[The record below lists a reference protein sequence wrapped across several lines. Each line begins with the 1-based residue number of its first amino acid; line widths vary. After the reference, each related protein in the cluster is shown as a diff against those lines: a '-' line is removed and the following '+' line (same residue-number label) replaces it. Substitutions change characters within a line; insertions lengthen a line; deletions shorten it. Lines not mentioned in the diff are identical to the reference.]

1 MDRFDLII
9 IGGGAGGFSA
19 ATKASELGATAAL
32 INGGLPIGGT
42 CVNVG
47 CVPSKVLLEIGSEYY
62 LPQHPRFRAIG
73 DNRSPSFDFGAAMRE
88 KDELVAALRES
99 NYIRVAEGLESLTV
113 IEGRGKFI
121 SANQVEVN
129 GQTLEADKFII
140 ATGSRP
146 RILPFKGVDK
156 VSYITNREALSLSR
170 LPKSMVVIGAGP
182 IGLEIAQMY
191 ARFGTKVTVLE
202 KEKQILPLAEPE
214 IANELQRCLEDE
226 GIEIHTGVDVEELRE
241 EKGLKIVE
249 SRVGTLKTITEGEE
263 LLLATGVAPNS
274 DDMGLEM
281 AGVGVSPRGF
291 IEVNDE
297 LRTSASHIWA
307 AGDAVGKAFLE
318 TVAAKEGFFAASN
331 ALEGTKK
338 TIDYDSVPK
347 AVFTDPQ
354 VASVGITEE
363 EEMRRLNTCACR
375 SLAIAQVPKAQAIKE
390 TRGLIKMGIHPETQV
405 ILGVH
410 IVGPMAA
417 DLIHEAA
424 LAVKFKLTIDDI
436 TDTVH
441 VFPTMSEAIKRVAQ
455 SFKRDISR
463 MSCCVE

>member
-1 MDRFDLII
+1 M
-9 IGGGAGGFSA
+9 
-19 ATKASELGATAAL
+19 
-32 INGGLPIGGT
+32 
-42 CVNVG
+42 
-47 CVPSKVLLEIGSEYY
+47 
-62 LPQHPRFRAIG
+62 
-73 DNRSPSFDFGAAMRE
+73 
-88 KDELVAALRES
+88 
-99 NYIRVAEGLESLTV
+99 
-113 IEGRGKFI
+113 
-121 SANQVEVN
+121 
-129 GQTLEADKFII
+129 
-140 ATGSRP
+140 
-146 RILPFKGVDK
+146 
-156 VSYITNREALSLSR
+156 
-170 LPKSMVVIGAGP
+170 
-182 IGLEIAQMY
+182 
-191 ARFGTKVTVLE
+191 
-202 KEKQILPLAEPE
+202 
-214 IANELQRCLEDE
+214 
-226 GIEIHTGVDVEELRE
+226 DVEELRE

>member
-1 MDRFDLII
+1 MAKYDII
-9 IGGGAGGFSA
+9 MIGGGAGGFAA
-19 ATKASELGATAAL
+19 ATKASELGAKAVI

-47 CVPSKVLLEIGSEYY
+47 CVPSKILLEVGSELYNS
-62 LPQHPRFRAIG
+62 QHPRFKAVRNEPSSNFDFETAIG
-73 DNRSPSFDFGAAMRE
+73 E
-88 KDELVAALRES
+88 KDELVASLRQS
-99 NYIRVAEGLESLTV
+99 NYIRIAAELKIPV
-113 IEGRGKFI
+113 IEGRARFI
-121 SANQVEVN
+121 SPQQIEVA

-156 VSYITNREALSLSR
+156 VTYITNREALSLSR
-170 LPKSMVVIGAGP
+170 LPESMIVIGAGP
-182 IGLEIAQMY
+182 IGLEFAQMY

-214 IANELQRCLEDE
+214 IANELQRCLEEE
-226 GIEIHTGVDVEELRE
+226 GIEIHTGVDIEELGE
-241 EKGLKIVE
+241 AGNLKIVTARIGKKPI
-249 SRVGTLKTITEGEE
+249 SVRGEQ

-274 DDMGLEM
+274 NDMGLEL
-281 AGVGVSPRGF
+281 AGVKVSQRGF
-291 IEVNDE
+291 IEVDE
-297 LRTSASHIWA
+297 NLRTSAPHIWA
-307 AGDAVGKAFLE
+307 AGDVVGKTFLE
-318 TVAAKEGFFAASN
+318 TVAAKEGYIAAGN

-338 TIDYDSVPK
+338 AIDYDSVPK

-375 SLAIAQVPKAQAIKE
+375 TLEIALVPKAMAIKE
-390 TRGLIKMGIHPETQV
+390 TRGLVKMAIHPETQV

-410 IVGPMAA
+410 MVAPMAA
-417 DLIHEAA
+417 DLIHEAT
-424 LAVKFKLTIDDI
+424 LAVKYKLTIDDI
-436 TDTVH
+436 VDTVH

-455 SFKRDISR
+455 SFKRDIAT